1 MFPVMLIAIGVA
13 VLVLGKRLAV
23 LGAAVGAL
31 LGVGMLG
38 LFSASGDLWLQLAFV
53 GGLAVL
59 GFFVAGF
66 AKGIVDVVL
75 LVIGALGGAA
85 ITLGILDLFGSDLGL
100 MRWLLAVAGGAIGLI
115 LMRRFRKGS
124 KDWGIIILASLIG
137 ALLVTRG
144 LSVLLPFLQDS
155 IWRTLLFV
163 VLAGTGF
170 AYQSDF
176 LTGRKAKPQTQA
188 VASTKTPPP
197 DQKNLTPPPPSN

>member
-38 LFSASGDLWLQLAFV
+38 LFSASGDLWLQIAFV

-85 ITLGILDLFGSDLGL
+85 ITLGILDLFGGDLGL
-100 MRWLLAVAGGAIGLI
+100 MRWLLAVAGGAIGLV

-144 LSVLLPFLQDS
+144 LAALLPFLQDS

-163 VLAGTGF
+163 ILAGAGF
-170 AYQSDF
+170 AYQGDF
-176 LTGRKAKPQTQA
+176 LAGRKAKPQTQA
-188 VASTKTPPP
+188 VASTKTPPSDP
-197 DQKNLTPPPPSN
+197 TSSPPPSSN